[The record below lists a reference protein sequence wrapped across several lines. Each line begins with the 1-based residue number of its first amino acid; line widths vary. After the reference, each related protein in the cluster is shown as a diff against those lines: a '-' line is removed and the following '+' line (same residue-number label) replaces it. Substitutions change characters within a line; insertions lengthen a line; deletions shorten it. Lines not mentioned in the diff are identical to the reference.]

1 MILEKFTLKGEKLK
15 MKKKKLISSVL
26 VFMLVF
32 SVLFSPSTRALAEE
46 HIPIGNLSQQESTEN
61 LSKEDEMTEEG
72 AKEKEKGDLENEETD
87 ENKATEQELAEQD
100 NKATEQELAE
110 QDNKATEQDETEQ
123 GAVEDESTETIEDTT
138 EKEIVEEDRLLLDDK
153 ALTQAGQPGYIGWKT
168 ASTSGF
174 TDKLYIAIK
183 GVKGTTEVAYCYNL
197 EKTFPGT
204 RGEDFSKIANASAVD
219 FNSLVGKS
227 RLSGEALKTKI
238 LQICYEGYP
247 KNSKSLQN
255 RYGLSDDEF
264 CLITQ
269 AAIWYYTDS
278 ENVVQ
283 RGGYYDLSTKFQRI
297 VRQKKVQDAFNQLI
311 TTNVQLP
318 SNYELDLYYPTNR
331 ASRVQNL
338 LSTKFKQD
346 TAKKFEFSL
355 DKRKEDGQ
363 GLEGARLQLLYN
375 NGNLIQEWISDGNAK
390 LFEAEAG
397 SYIFREV
404 QAPNGYEKANDI
416 HFNIDN
422 NGNVTSNNGKVEGG
436 KKVVMVDRQSKPH
449 IVIRKINPDGG
460 VLAGADLQ
468 ILSSDGANVI
478 QQWTTD
484 GTEKSIAIDAGKYI
498 FRETKAPQGYDEV
511 ADVRFSVDDK
521 GNITLD
527 KALDYA
533 KVESNK
539 LIITD
544 SKEVPK
550 TTRKVK
556 KEWRDAGFE
565 NERPEYVKIQL
576 LADGQAYGTPITLN
590 NDSGWVYEWPDL
602 PKVDKNAKEI
612 EYTVQEVE
620 MAGKTIGID
629 YIPDYKYKDNTF
641 TVTNIKGLEMVISK
655 EVIGNGGDKSKEF
668 TFEIE
673 LNFWDTLTHKEPIK
687 YEGSVL
693 EKYKDEVEAPEDG
706 ILNFDPITKK
716 ATIKLKHGQQVTLKN
731 ILYTPY
737 LMYTVKELE
746 ENQDGYKTTYNG
758 VDAPATGEC
767 TNHIVVRVKN
777 TKEGTPPPTGIVENH
792 KGTGVLIGMS
802 MLGLLLVVIGYMSR
816 LRKGIKQ

>member
-100 NKATEQELAE
+100 NKATEQ
-110 QDNKATEQDETEQ
+110 DETEQ

-183 GVKGTTEVAYCYNL
+183 GVNGTTEVAYCYNL
-197 EKTFPGT
+197 EKIFPGT

-255 RYGLSDDEF
+255 RYGLSNDEF

-278 ENVVQ
+278 VNVVQ
-283 RGGYYDLSTKFQRI
+283 RGGYYDQSTKFQKI
-297 VRQKKVQDAFNQLI
+297 VRQQKVQDAFNQLI
-311 TTNVQLP
+311 NTNVQLP
-318 SNYELDLYYPTNR
+318 SNYELDLYYPTNSS
-331 ASRVQNL
+331 SRVQNL

-375 NGNLIQEWISDGNAK
+375 NGNLIQEWISDGTAK

-397 SYIFREV
+397 SYIFREM
-404 QAPNGYEKANDI
+404 QAPAGYEKANDI
-416 HFNIDN
+416 HFNIDS
-422 NGNVTSNNGKVEGG
+422 NGNVTSNNGKVESG
-436 KKVVMVDRQSKPH
+436 KKVVMIDRQSKPN
-449 IVIRKINPDGG
+449 IVIRKINPEGA

-478 QQWTTD
+478 QEWTTD
-484 GTEKSIAIDAGKYI
+484 GTERSIAIDAGDYI

-673 LNFWDTLTHKEPIK
+673 LNFGDTLTHKEPIK

-693 EKYKDEVEAPEDG
+693 EKYKDEVEAPKDG

-731 ILYTPY
+731 ILYTPN

-746 ENQDGYKTTYNG
+746 ENQDGYKTTYN
-758 VDAPATGEC
+758 DADTPATGEC
-767 TNHIVVRVKN
+767 INHIVVRVKN

-802 MLGLLLVVIGYMSR
+802 MLGLLLVIIGYISR

>member
-100 NKATEQELAE
+100 NKATEQ
-110 QDNKATEQDETEQ
+110 DETEQ

-183 GVKGTTEVAYCYNL
+183 GVNGTTEVAYCYNL
-197 EKTFPGT
+197 EKIFPGT

-255 RYGLSDDEF
+255 RYGLSNDEF

-278 ENVVQ
+278 VNVVQ
-283 RGGYYDLSTKFQRI
+283 RGGYYDQSTKFQKI
-297 VRQKKVQDAFNQLI
+297 VRQQKVQDAFNQLI
-311 TTNVQLP
+311 NTNVQLP
-318 SNYELDLYYPTNR
+318 SNYELDLYYPTNS
-331 ASRVQNL
+331 SRVQNL

-375 NGNLIQEWISDGNAK
+375 NGNLIQEWISDGTAK

-397 SYIFREV
+397 SYIFREM
-404 QAPNGYEKANDI
+404 QAPAGYEKANDI
-416 HFNIDN
+416 HFNIDS
-422 NGNVTSNNGKVEGG
+422 NGNVTSNNGKVESG
-436 KKVVMVDRQSKPH
+436 KKVVMIDRQSKPN
-449 IVIRKINPDGG
+449 IVIRKINPEGA

-478 QQWTTD
+478 QEWTTD
-484 GTEKSIAIDAGKYI
+484 GTERSIAIDAGDYI
-498 FRETKAPQGYDEV
+498 FRETKAPQGYDKV

-533 KVESNK
+533 KVEGNK
-539 LIITD
+539 LIVTD

-550 TTRKVK
+550 ITRKVEK
-556 KEWRDAGFE
+556 KWRDAGFE
-565 NERPEYVKIQL
+565 KERPESVKIQL
-576 LADGQAYGTPITLN
+576 LADGQAYGAPITLN
-590 NDSGWVYEWPDL
+590 NDNGWVYEWKDL
-602 PKVDKNAKEI
+602 PKVDKDGKEI

-629 YIPDYKYKDNTF
+629 YIPSYENKGDTF

-673 LNFWDTLTHKEPIK
+673 LNFMGFLTHKDQIK

-693 EKYKDEVEAPEDG
+693 NGYENEVEAPKDG

-731 ILYTPY
+731 ILYTPN

-746 ENQDGYKTTYNG
+746 ENQDGYKTTYN
-758 VDAPATGEC
+758 DADTPATGEC
-767 TNHIVVRVKN
+767 INHIVVRVKN

-802 MLGLLLVVIGYMSR
+802 MLGLLLVIIGYISR